1 MNDTLLQTWLESIQS
16 GRRLSLQDMLAQLA
30 ESDPRLAPFTRFL
43 AQERAPRGGQEDQVV
58 VESTAED
65 VDEPDPDHSELHAVR
80 SRLKEA
86 RRVER
91 TLLRMDAELQ
101 ELRTRNETLA
111 AALGACPM
119 CWGEDPECEE
129 CDGRG
134 HPGAAK
140 PDSELFHHFII
151 PAVRRV
157 ERLGMWAQQP
167 GNTAKRKSEIQQ

>member
-16 GRRLSLQDMLAQLA
+16 GGKLSLHDMLAQLA

-43 AQERAPRGGQEDQVV
+43 AQERAPREDV
-58 VESTAED
+58 VESTAEE
-65 VDEPDPDHSELHAVR
+65 VADEPDEDHSELHAVR

-119 CWGEDPECEE
+119 CWGDDPECEE

-157 ERLGMWAQQP
+157 ERFGTRAQQP
-167 GNTAKRKSEIQQ
+167 GNTAKRKTKVQQ